1 MSIANN
7 DMATTQ
13 AQFETWLD
21 ASSVLQSLQTGVAEL
36 TRRLSS
42 VELRMDRGERQGEIA
57 IERISALTG
66 AVSGIDQRLMR
77 GEERG
82 VRLEEQLKAHVEQTQ
97 HNFDSLKEHYDLR
110 FDQVFELLG
119 QHEDGLTQNGQRLDR
134 IESRLDQT
142 DKRLDQIESRLDQI
156 ESRLDQIESRLD
168 QMDKRLDQIESRLDQ
183 MDKCF
188 DQIEKRLDHMD
199 QRFGRIE
206 SKLDRFHWS
215 VMAGLG
221 VIVVQGVVMN
231 LL

>member
-66 AVSGIDQRLMR
+66 VVSGIDQRLMR
-77 GEERG
+77 VEERG

-97 HNFDSLKEHYDLR
+97 HNFDSLREHYDLR

-142 DKRLDQIESRLDQI
+142 EKRLDQIESRLDKIDKRIDQI
-156 ESRLDQIESRLD
+156 ESRLDQI
-168 QMDKRLDQIESRLDQ
+168 DKR
-183 MDKCF
+183 F
-188 DQIEKRLDHMD
+188 DQIDKRLDHMD